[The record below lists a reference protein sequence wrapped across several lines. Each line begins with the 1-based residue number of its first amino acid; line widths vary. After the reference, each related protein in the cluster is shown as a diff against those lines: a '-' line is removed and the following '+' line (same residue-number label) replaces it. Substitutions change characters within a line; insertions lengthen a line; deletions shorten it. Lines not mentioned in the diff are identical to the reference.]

1 MGKRGKRVRRAT
13 GIYQDAYGFA
23 VVLRVG
29 GVQHERR
36 FMPEADLGALREWR
50 EDWRA
55 ELRRAAPERLQ
66 GTFAA
71 DVRNYLAL
79 LPKSASEAQGRLLA
93 HWVAAHG
100 LEPRHALTAPQLRQ
114 TMARWADRGAAA
126 STLNHRRQTLKNLYA
141 ALDGKHAPSPLSDV
155 PRVPEPTAEA
165 RGIPMALVT
174 LILAQLRPSAT
185 KARLLV
191 MATTG
196 LPQAQI
202 ARLQPRD
209 VDLRRQTVFVTPRRK
224 GAGVPGRTLPLS
236 RAAVEAFRAMKTHRA
251 WGAFSRDSLNASFQR
266 AVTKAHQHWR
276 RKVKTHWPAPHRLRP
291 YDLRHAFL
299 TEVYRRT
306 GDLQAVAELALHADL
321 RMTARYTRGA
331 VSETAQRAVKALDED
346 GR

>member
-13 GIYQDAYGFA
+13 GIYQDVYGFA
-23 VVLRVG
+23 VVAVVG

-36 FMPEADLGALREWR
+36 FPPDASLGALRVWR
-50 EDWRA
+50 EQWRIQ
-55 ELRRAAPERLQ
+55 LQHAAPERLV
-66 GTFAA
+66 GSLAA
-71 DVRNYLAL
+71 DVAAYLAT
-79 LPKSASEAQGRLLA
+79 LPEKPKAAEGRLLK
-93 HWVAAHG
+93 HWVDAHG
-100 LEPRHALTAPQLRQ
+100 MEPRQALTAIQLRQ
-114 TMARWADRGAAA
+114 TLAQWQDKGAAA
-126 STLNHRRQTLKNLYA
+126 STLNHRRQALKNLYT
-141 ALDGKHAPSPLSDV
+141 ALDGKWSHSPVHEV
-155 PRVPEPTAEA
+155 PRAIEPQAEA
-165 RGIPMALVT
+165 RGVPIAVVN
-174 LILAQLRPSAT
+174 LILEQMRPTAT

-224 GAGVPGRTLPLS
+224 GKGVPGRTLPIS
-236 RAAVEAFRAMKTHRA
+236 KAAVDAFKQFKTYQA
-251 WGAFSRDSLNASFQR
+251 WGTFSRDSVNASFQR
-266 AVTKAHQHWR
+266 AVLKAKKHWQA
-276 RKVKTHWPAPHRLRP
+276 KVKTRWPAPDRLRP

-331 VSETAQRAVKALDED
+331 VSETAQRAVKALDI
-346 GR
+346 